1 MSSAMA
7 ALGVSLGP
15 RTPETLIEEVGR
27 LPGVVR
33 ELELL
38 TSRRAVHRI
47 LAMIESHY
55 QGLDRMALSSGWAP
69 GISDD
74 QCDELEVDYAAFAR
88 EMVNAALK
96 DLELLPQDESEAPEV
111 PGPPDLN
118 MPQTICNNL
127 NTLPGYRVAR
137 LFIWRYLSIAFE
149 RPRTTV
155 ATRSRT

>member
-15 RTPETLIEEVGR
+15 QTPETLSKEVGH
-27 LPGVVR
+27 LPDVVR
-33 ELELL
+33 ELELS
-38 TSRRAVHRI
+38 TARRAVHRI

-69 GISDD
+69 DISDD
-74 QCDELEVDYAAFAR
+74 QCDELEVDCAAFAR
-88 EMVNAALK
+88 EIAATRRVGGSRSSRA
-96 DLELLPQDESEAPEV
+96 LE
-111 PGPPDLN
+111 LN

-137 LFIWRYLSIAFE
+137 LLIWRYLSITSE
-149 RPRTTV
+149 CPRTTT
-155 ATRSRT
+155 AMRSQT